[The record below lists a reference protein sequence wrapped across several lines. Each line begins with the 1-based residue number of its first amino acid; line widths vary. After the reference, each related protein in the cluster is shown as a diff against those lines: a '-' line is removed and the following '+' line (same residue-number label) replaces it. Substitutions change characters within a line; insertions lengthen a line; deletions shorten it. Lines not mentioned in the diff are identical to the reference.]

1 MFPTFFACSY
11 IRATRRHF
19 GGVRKS
25 ATDMLQRDA
34 LQDAHVRQTPLCVT
48 FGALRFWTNFRIFAR
63 CSEYA
68 MIHMTFGTHVRQ
80 TALCVT
86 FGARCPSVP
95 PNLSDRLLDDSGAKT
110 AQGLRN
116 GSAWRP
122 FGLPMSPRDA
132 LRTILRHAGRVPS
145 VGGSAMHMKWPDD
158 IGREAGIGRTRNWK
172 ELNIFRACPC

>member
-1 MFPTFFACSY
+1 MFFACFY

-25 ATDMLQRDA
+25 ATDLLQHEA
-34 LQDAHVRQTPLCVT
+34 LKDAHVRQTPLCVT
-48 FGALRFWTNFRIFAR
+48 FGARR
-63 CSEYA
+63 
-68 MIHMTFGTHVRQ
+68 
-80 TALCVT
+80 
-86 FGARCPSVP
+86 PSVP
-95 PNLSDRLLDDSGAKT
+95 PTLSDRLLDDSGAKT

-132 LRTILRHAGRVPS
+132 LRTILWHAGRASS

-172 ELNIFRACPC
+172 ELSIFRACPC

>member
-1 MFPTFFACSY
+1 MQ
-11 IRATRRHF
+11 HE
-19 GGVRKS
+19 
-25 ATDMLQRDA
+25 A
-34 LQDAHVRQTPLCVT
+34 LKDAHVRQTTLCVT
-48 FGALRFWTNFRIFAR
+48 FGALSFWTNFRIFAR

-86 FGARCPSVP
+86 FGARRPSVP
-95 PNLSDRLLDDSGAKT
+95 PTLLDRLLDDLGAKT

-132 LRTILRHAGRVPS
+132 LRSLHPNLRSGIFS

-158 IGREAGIGRTRNWK
+158 MGREAGNGRTRNG
-172 ELNIFRACPC
+172 EEPCVFRACP